1 MKSEKEHTLVVF
13 FDTCTLQID
22 YLLFED
28 PHDVVDIP
36 LGKKIKSEVNH
47 PLSNVI
53 TGSVDHPKYVNNLLL
68 K

>member
-1 MKSEKEHTLVVF
+1 MESEKEHSLVVF

-36 LGKKIKSEVNH
+36 LGKKIKCEVYH
-47 PLSNVI
+47 SLPNVVAWSI
-53 TGSVDHPKYVNNLLL
+53 DHPKYVNNLLL